1 MTTKNYYKAQALAI
15 IMIILIIS
23 SMIGFAVFSR
33 SQKAKRT
40 AIQERNSAEAYQ
52 VADMILD
59 NLLLSTL
66 EDWLSK
72 GMIGKTYTETQF
84 ESGQGNDPPDP
95 VTVKLIKTIN
105 AQDDG
110 MEIQKG
116 YDKGSREISDL
127 TASLGNKLD
136 LQNLNICSLREHAQ
150 NEYRLSLTEITSQDI
165 ITIKPGQTF
174 TFLREDRN
182 FEGCNL
188 QISVI
193 NPNNQQGLVVNK
205 IYHDGNGIKDYDYSD
220 TTSYKF
226 STSNTNFTG
235 NWELKEGSSYS
246 HIVLHHLNNTISAI
260 GLTAVNEEVNF
271 SFSFGAAFGGCSSNF
286 NVYKLKASAN
296 CGGTYRAKEVVIPAE
311 RYTHS
316 IFNYVFFNGIGNIGT
331 N

>member
-84 ESGQGNDPPDP
+84 ESGQGNDPQDP
-95 VTVKLIKTIN
+95 VTGKLIKTIN
-105 AQDDG
+105 AQDGG
-110 MEIQKG
+110 MEIQRD
-116 YDKGSREISDL
+116 YDKGSREITVL
-127 TASLGNKLD
+127 TGSLGNPLN

-246 HIVLHHLNNTISAI
+246 HIVLHDLNNTISAI

>member
-1 MTTKNYYKAQALAI
+1 MTTKNHYKAQALAI

-23 SMIGFAVFSR
+23 SMIGFAVLSR

-72 GMIGKTYTETQF
+72 GMDKKPYYTETQF
-84 ESGQGNDPPDP
+84 ESGLDIDPLDP
-95 VTVKLIKTIN
+95 ITGKLIKTIN

-110 MEIQKG
+110 MEIQRD
-116 YDKGSREISDL
+116 YDRGSREITVL
-127 TASLGNKLD
+127 TGSLGNPLD

-150 NEYRLSLTEITSQDI
+150 NEYRLSLTTVPPNGDI
-165 ITIKPGQTF
+165 AIEPGQTF
-174 TFLREDRN
+174 TFLKENRD
-182 FEGCNL
+182 FSGCRLN
-188 QISVI
+188 ITVK
-193 NPNNQQGLVVNK
+193 NGDNNRGLVTN
-205 IYHDGNGIKDYDYSD
+205 IISQNSDGIVPYDYDH

-226 STSNTNFTG
+226 GNSANFSG
-235 NWELKEGSSYS
+235 NWTQYNKVIE
-246 HIVLHHLNNTISAI
+246 IPLNNNILAVQ
-260 GLTAVNEEVNF
+260 LTAVNERIVF
-271 SFSFGAAFGGCSSNF
+271 SFNLGGCN
-286 NVYKLKASAN
+286 NVNWDVWILKASAN
-296 CGGTYRAKEVVIPAE
+296 CGGTYRAKEVVVPAE

-316 IFNYVFFNGIGNIGT
+316 IFNYVFFNGLGNIGT

>member
-72 GMIGKTYTETQF
+72 GMDSKGEYVEKGPTTQA
-84 ESGQGNDPPDP
+84 SMKSNNIIRN
-95 VTVKLIKTIN
+95 VN
-105 AQDDG
+105 AQEG
-110 MEIQKG
+110 NSHAG
-116 YDKGSREISDL
+116 NTEISQL
-127 TASLGNKLD
+127 TESLGNKLD
-136 LQNLNICSLREHAQ
+136 LQNLNICSLKEHSQ
-150 NEYRLSLTEITSQDI
+150 NEYRLSLTKIQPNGDI
-165 ITIKPGQTF
+165 AIEPGQTF
-174 TFLREDRN
+174 SFLKEKRSFD
-182 FEGCNL
+182 GCTLN
-188 QISVI
+188 ITVKD
-193 NPNNQQGLVVNK
+193 PKNNNGLVTNIISK
-205 IYHDGNGIKDYDYSD
+205 EGDGIKGYDYPD

-226 STSNTNFTG
+226 NNSSNFSG
-235 NWELKEGSSYS
+235 NWVNANPIQIPLSDNMLA
-246 HIVLHHLNNTISAI
+246 VL
-260 GLTAVNEEVNF
+260 LTAVNERVIF
-271 SFSFGAAFGGCSSNF
+271 SFSLSGTNCQNT
-286 NVYKLKASAN
+286 NWDVWILKASAN